1 MVKNSNAG
9 FTLIEVILAI
19 AILAIA
25 LVPIFGYMINSQGV
39 IRHADRREKALI
51 LAQQELER
59 IKNMDYDNIDN
70 TITIDIDNTNSDL
83 DKYPDYTGTF
93 EPPVH
98 YYNAEGESIMKTII
112 ITVSWGDLN
121 EHSVTLKTRVAKR

>member
-9 FTLIEVILAI
+9 FTLIEVVLAI

-25 LVPIFGYMINSQGV
+25 LVPIFGYMINSQSV
-39 IRHADRREKALI
+39 ITHADRREKALI

-59 IKNMDYDNIDN
+59 IKNMDYDDIVD
-70 TITIDIDNTNSDL
+70 TIIADIDYTDPDLNL
-83 DKYPDYTGTF
+83 DKYPEYTRTL
-93 EPPVH
+93 EKPIPE
-98 YYNAEGESIMKTII
+98 YESIMKTII
-112 ITVSWGDLN
+112 ITVSWGDPN

>member
-51 LAQQELER
+51 LAQQELEK
-59 IKNMDYDNIDN
+59 IKNMDYDNIDDY
-70 TITIDIDNTNSDL
+70 IVTIDNSDL
-83 DKYPDYTGTF
+83 DKYPDYTGTL
-93 EPPVH
+93 EKPIPE
-98 YYNAEGESIMKTII
+98 YESIMKTII
-112 ITVSWGDLN
+112 ITVS
-121 EHSVTLKTRVAKR
+121 